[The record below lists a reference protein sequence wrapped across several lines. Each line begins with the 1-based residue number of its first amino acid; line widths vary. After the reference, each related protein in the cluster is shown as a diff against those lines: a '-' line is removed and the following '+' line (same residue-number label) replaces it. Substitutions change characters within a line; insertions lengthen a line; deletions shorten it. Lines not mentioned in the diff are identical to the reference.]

1 MEGGPRMG
9 GGKSVGSTGSGCAG
23 AAGLGTEG
31 FLVVAG
37 RLVGFFGR
45 TLWVNTAP
53 IRRNSANAETSPA
66 PAFIVL
72 WQKMIRATTLCTVT
86 ERKKQ
91 SHITQAIIL
100 AIYD

>member
-23 AAGLGTEG
+23 GAGTRGTEG

-45 TLWVNTAP
+45 FLWVNTAP
-53 IRRNSANAETSPA
+53 IRRNRANAEKSPA
-66 PAFIVL
+66 PAFMVL
-72 WQKMIRATTLCTVT
+72 WEHDTGSLYR
-86 ERKKQ
+86 
-91 SHITQAIIL
+91 
-100 AIYD
+100 